1 MDDPNTGS
9 IIGCPGTG
17 KLPLHLHPNATL
29 VNAPLSDPM
38 TSSIF
43 RVSHEKFITL
53 SGREIQAIFRDR
65 HILVYNVPHGQKWRW
80 DKASMEELCPTHIP
94 VQLQGAYS
102 HSRSCISLADCVSRY
117 ES

>member
-9 IIGCPGTG
+9 IIDCHGIG
-17 KLPLHLHPNATL
+17 KLPLHLHPNAAL

-53 SGREIQAIFRDR
+53 SGQAIQTIFRDR
-65 HILVYNVPHGQKWRW
+65 HILVYDVPHGQQWGW
-80 DKASMEELCPTHIP
+80 DEPSMEELCPIHLK

-102 HSRSCISLADCVSRY
+102 SPHHCLSR
-117 ES
+117 